1 MKNEIQRSQ
10 GAYLPVSG
18 DEPWNQGAL
27 GTVDA
32 QQQQSFKRL
41 HRLLR
46 GRYLL
51 AIVLACVCGVLGAAI
66 GYFSAKP
73 QWRSVGLVQIEPLI
87 PNPGSS
93 IDVVRPMWEQFVR
106 SQEAM
111 IQSQDVVIAAMGTE
125 EWRSTHRGMTPTEI
139 SDFTDKLDVGWIP
152 STSLIRVSFTDPD
165 KSVPQLAT
173 RAVIMAYQ
181 RKFADQDTN
190 ELTQKLNL
198 NDSKR
203 RDLERQIKDKQ
214 DLIISYG
221 QTLGT
226 DTPEQYV
233 DQRLSDF
240 GRLQAQYSQAEIQ
253 YTIAAE
259 QLAAMDNAKK
269 SASTQPSSPISVE
282 QMSMMDPGIASLLNL
297 RDQQQLLINQLLQ
310 RYMPNHPQVKDAEL
324 KLQDLNQ
331 RLKERADLFRKNGG
345 MPLISDAGQLITP
358 RYVESL
364 KITADVLKQKVAEM
378 KATTQDLGRI
388 RLQIAAARN
397 DVDSLTKELKDTED
411 TIDRLNTQRS
421 FSNKIR
427 VASYGDTPYVP
438 VFDKRKQYAA
448 MGLLGGAAAPIAI
461 LLLIGLIDQ
470 RYRFSDDTA
479 ETGTGGITL
488 LGILPNLPD
497 LLTDPDQAA
506 IAAHCV
512 HQIRTMLQ
520 LNGAERRNVFAVTSA
535 SPGDG
540 KTSLSL
546 ALGLSFA
553 ASGSRTLLID
563 CDLVG
568 GGLTAR
574 LNMASPAGVLE
585 AINTRSLMEFVRPT
599 DIADL
604 SILPLGESHA
614 HHASSLSPAAL
625 QRLVDDARRH
635 FDTILIDTGPIQG
648 SIEASSVCAAADGVI
663 LVVARGQQRPQVDK
677 AMAHLRAI
685 GAALAGVVFNRAQ
698 SRDFDRSVNRL
709 SLSRSIARTNGH
721 TRTNGRNGESS
732 GRFGPVAK
740 AVATSYKASEGN
752 EFPRNNDQG

>member
-1 MKNEIQRSQ
+1 MRNEIQRSQ
-10 GAYLPVSG
+10 ESYLPAGG
-18 DEPWNQGAL
+18 DEPWNQLASVSG
-27 GTVDA
+27 GEPS
-32 QQQQSFKRL
+32 QQQSLKRL
-41 HRLLR
+41 HRLFR

-51 AIVLACVCGVLGAAI
+51 AIALAAI
-66 GYFSAKP
+66 FGMGGALIGFFCAKP
-73 QWRSVGLVQIEPLI
+73 EWRSVGLVQIDPVI

-93 IDVVRPMWEQFVR
+93 IDVVRPMWEQFIR

-111 IQSQDVVIAAMGTE
+111 IQSQDVIITAMGSD
-125 EWRSTHRGMTPTEI
+125 EWRSTKRGMTPTEI
-139 SDFTDKLDVGWIP
+139 NDFVGKLDVAWLPG
-152 STSLIRVSFTDPD
+152 TSLIRVSFTDPD

-173 RAVIMAYQ
+173 KSVILAYQ

-203 RDLERQIKDKQ
+203 RDLERQLKDKQ

-221 QTLGT
+221 QSLGT

-233 DQRLSDF
+233 DQRIQDY
-240 GRLQAQYSQAEIQ
+240 GRLQAQLNQSEIQ
-253 YTIAAE
+253 YTIAAQ
-259 QLAAMDNAKK
+259 QLAELEKMKQT
-269 SASTQPSSPISVE
+269 ASTRPSQLSVE
-282 QMSMMDPGIASLLNL
+282 QMTAMDPRLAELVGQ
-297 RDQQQLLINQLLQ
+297 RDQQQASVDMLLR
-310 RYMPNHPQVKDAEL
+310 RYLPNHPQVLDAEL
-324 KLQDLNQ
+324 RLHDLEA
-331 RLKERADLFRKNGG
+331 RIKERADMFRKNGG
-345 MPLISDAGQLITP
+345 LLYVSSSGQPVTP
-358 RYVESL
+358 QYVESL
-364 KITADVLKQKVAEM
+364 KIQTDVLKQKVDELGR
-378 KATTQDLGRI
+378 TTQDLGRI
-388 RLQIAAARN
+388 RLQITAARN
-397 DVDSLTKELKDTED
+397 DVTSLQAQLKDVEA
-411 TIDRLNTQRS
+411 TIERLNTQRS

-427 VASYGDTPYVP
+427 IASYGDTPYVP
-438 VFDKRKQYAA
+438 IFDKRKQYAA
-448 MGLLGGAAAPIAI
+448 MGLVGGAAIPVAL
-461 LLLIGLIDQ
+461 LLLIGLIDT
-470 RYRFSDDTA
+470 RYRYSDDAA
-479 ETGTGGITL
+479 ETGLGGINL

-520 LNGAERRNVFAVTSA
+520 LNGAQRRQVFAVTSA
-535 SPGDG
+535 APGDG

-574 LNMASPAGVLE
+574 LNMSAPTGVLE
-585 AINTRSLMEFVRPT
+585 AINTRTLMEYVRPT

-604 SILPLGESHA
+604 TILPLGDAHT

-625 QRLVDDARRH
+625 QRLVDEARKH
-635 FDTILIDTGPIQG
+635 FDTVLVDTGPIQG
-648 SIEASSVCAAADGVI
+648 SIEASSVCAAADAVV
-663 LVVARGQQRPQVDK
+663 LVVARGQQRPQVDR

-685 GAALAGVVFNRAQ
+685 GAKLAGVVFNRAQ

-709 SLSRSIARTNGH
+709 SLTRSIARTKGH
-721 TRTNGRNGESS
+721 GTGTKGKTS

-740 AVATSYKASEGN
+740 AVATSYTASNGN
-752 EFPRNNDQG
+752 DPVHSNDQD

>member
-1 MKNEIQRSQ
+1 MANEIQRSQ
-10 GAYLPVSG
+10 GSYLPAAS
-18 DEPWNQGAL
+18 DEPWAQMSAP
-27 GTVDA
+27 GTDPS
-32 QQQQSFKRL
+32 QQSLKRL
-41 HRLLR
+41 HRLFR

-51 AIVLACVCGVLGAAI
+51 AIGLAVLFGMGGGLI
-66 GYFSAKP
+66 GFLCAKP
-73 QWRSVGLVQIEPLI
+73 EWRSVGLVQIDPVI

-93 IDVVRPMWEQFVR
+93 IDVVRPMWEQFIR

-111 IQSQDVVIAAMGTE
+111 IQSQDVIITAMGSD
-125 EWRSTHRGMTPTEI
+125 EWRSTKRGMTPTEI
-139 SDFTDKLDVGWIP
+139 SDFTKKLDVAWLPG
-152 STSLIRVSFTDPD
+152 TSLIRVSFTDPN

-173 RAVIMAYQ
+173 RSVILAYQ

-203 RDLERQIKDKQ
+203 RDLERQLKEKQ
-214 DLIISYG
+214 DLILTYG

-233 DQRLSDF
+233 DQRLQDYAH
-240 GRLQAQYSQAEIQ
+240 LQAQFNQSEIQ
-253 YTIAAE
+253 YTIALQ
-259 QLAAMDNAKK
+259 QLETLEKMKK
-269 SASTQPSSPISVE
+269 SAATQPTQMSVE
-282 QMSMMDPGIASLLNL
+282 QMAAVDPGLASLMNQ
-297 RDQQQLLINQLLQ
+297 RDQQETSLELLRR
-310 RYMPNHPQVKDAEL
+310 RYLPNHPQVLDA
-324 KLQDLNQ
+324 KLRLEDLDE
-331 RLKERADLFRKNGG
+331 RIKERAKLFRTNGG
-345 MPLISDAGQLITP
+345 PPLMTDTGQLITSQ
-358 RYVESL
+358 YVQSL
-364 KITADVLKQKVAEM
+364 KIRADVLRQKVEEM
-378 KATTQDLGRI
+378 KQTTQDLGRI
-388 RLQIAAARN
+388 RLQITAARN
-397 DVDSLTKELKDTED
+397 DIESLQSELKEVET
-411 TIDRLNTQRS
+411 TIERLNTQRS

-427 VASYGDTPYVP
+427 IASYGDTPYVP

-448 MGLLGGAAAPIAI
+448 MGFLGGAALPIAL

-470 RYRFSDDTA
+470 RYRYSDDAT
-479 ETGTGGITL
+479 ETGLGGINL

-520 LNGAERRNVFAVTSA
+520 INGAQRRQVFAVTSA
-535 SPGDG
+535 TPGDG

-574 LNMASPAGVLE
+574 LNMSAPTGVLE
-585 AINTRSLMEFVRPT
+585 AINTRSLMEYVRPT

-604 SILPLGESHA
+604 SILPLGDAHT

-625 QRLVDDARRH
+625 RRLVDEARKH
-635 FDTILIDTGPIQG
+635 FDTILVDTGPIQG
-648 SIEASSVCAAADGVI
+648 SIEASSVCAAADGVV
-663 LVVARGQQRPQVDK
+663 LVVARGQQRPQVDR

-685 GAALAGVVFNRAQ
+685 GASLAGVVFNRAQ

-709 SLSRSIARTNGH
+709 SLSRSIARGNGH
-721 TRTNGRNGESS
+721 STAPANGRSS

-740 AVATSYKASEGN
+740 AVATSYKGPNEGN
-752 EFPRNNDQG
+752 PIQDHDQD